1 MLRYRSKVFRFVPF
15 NARMRFARTRRVV
28 ARFFSLSLFF
38 STWRRGNNPCH
49 RFRHIFL
56 SFFFSFPFLFF
67 SSLFFFPSRR
77 LIVDS
82 RISLARSIRAD
93 SKSSTCVA
101 FLISVKFRPPDLRVN
116 VRWFWKIKKL
126 YGEDSK
132 REMKSQIKF
141 EEIEREIEG
150 IKDSLVSKRVKWEF
164 RIRQINYLSIII
176 YLPSYYAN

>member
-1 MLRYRSKVFRFVPF
+1 MRKINFFKYEFLEINRCTPINNPLCTSAEFFLVLEIGGYDLVKIPVESISFRSLQR
-15 NARMRFARTRRVV
+15 ADEIRTYTSRRCSL
-28 ARFFSLSLFF
+28 FFSFFFF

-116 VRWFWKIKKL
+116 VR
-126 YGEDSK
+126 
-132 REMKSQIKF
+132 
-141 EEIEREIEG
+141 
-150 IKDSLVSKRVKWEF
+150 
-164 RIRQINYLSIII
+164 
-176 YLPSYYAN
+176 